1 MKYSDVRYSITL
13 REAQIDYLL
22 DDSQVVKRTEC
33 LKTFLHMAAIEPATV
48 KKKGFSAGILPGQFI
63 ASKVELAE
71 LWNCDRKTATRIVRE
86 FNLMG
91 ILRSVPTNRTTIH
104 TLLCL
109 SAWFTNH
116 KMIRSS
122 FFTSSPM
129 VRPLEKPVRKI
140 PRVPPESAVKTA
152 GEDKLNASC
161 SAGTHTAALAEA
173 ETDGPSGT
181 LLPESDFDD

>member
-13 REAQIDYLL
+13 GEAQIDYLL

-33 LKTFLHMAAIEPATV
+33 LKTFLHMAAIEPVTV

-109 SAWFTNH
+109 SVWFTNQR
-116 KMIRSS
+116 MIKNG
-122 FFTSSPM
+122 FFVSNPI
-129 VRPLEKPVRKI
+129 VRTIEKPSRKK
-140 PRVPPESAVKTA
+140 PCVPPDS
-152 GEDKLNASC
+152 G
-161 SAGTHTAALAEA
+161 A
-173 ETDGPSGT
+173 ETATGDKSPEADSAAARAGRFTDGIPVSHSDPP
-181 LLPESDFDD
+181 LPGSEQDD

>member
-1 MKYSDVRYSITL
+1 MRYTNIRYSITL
-13 REAQIDYLL
+13 NRTQIDYLADEIHGVSRL
-22 DDSQVVKRTEC
+22 AC
-33 LKTFLHMAAIEPATV
+33 LGTFLSLAAIEPVTV

-91 ILRSVPTNRTTIH
+91 ILISEPTNRTTIH
-104 TLLCL
+104 TLKSL
-109 SAWFTNH
+109 SVWFTDQG
-116 KMIRSS
+116 MIKSS
-122 FFTSSPM
+122 FYTSNSI
-129 VRPLEKPVRKI
+129 VKPLEKPVRKI
-140 PRVPPESAVKTA
+140 PRVPTESAVRTA
-152 GEDKLNASC
+152 GEDKLNAYC
-161 SAGTHTAALAEA
+161 SAGTHTAALADA